1 MTVVVCER
9 PWGDWVWNQ
18 GGKCSELWH
27 FCSSWTH
34 KITTHS
40 WCLLV
45 ALFWTFVVIASEN
58 ILKKGDMYW
67 YDAIFKV
74 SYGPKKCQIF
84 LGISFTKL
92 YCTVGWPWIS
102 FPHILLKHIP
112 TFFQMSKP
120 IHPGRL
126 TWNLQITRLER
137 KMIFQTSMIMFHVNL
152 PGCTV
157 EKLDISLVPGG
168 C

>member
-1 MTVVVCER
+1 MTVVVCEPPQR
-9 PWGDWVWNQ
+9 DWVWNQ

-45 ALFWTFVVIASEN
+45 ALFWSFVVIASEN
-58 ILKKGDMYW
+58 ILKKVTCIDMMRSFFRSA
-67 YDAIFKV
+67 AIQ
-74 SYGPKKCQIF
+74 KCQIF

-92 YCTVGWPWIS
+92 YSWMTLEIFS
-102 FPHILLKHIP
+102 THLLKHFYFYIFLNVKAYTPWKINMEP
-112 TFFQMSKP
+112 TN
-120 IHPGRL
+120 HPFWKENDL
-126 TWNLQITRLER
+126 PNL
-137 KMIFQTSMIMFHVNL
+137 H
-152 PGCTV
+152 
-157 EKLDISLVPGG
+157 DYVP